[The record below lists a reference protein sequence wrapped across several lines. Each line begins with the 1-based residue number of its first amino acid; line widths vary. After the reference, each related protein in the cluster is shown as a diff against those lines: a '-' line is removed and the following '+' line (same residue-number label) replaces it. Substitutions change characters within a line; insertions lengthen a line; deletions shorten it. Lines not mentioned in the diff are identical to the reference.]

1 MGVAKSQTQLSTCTR
16 THTSHTH
23 INYINILFSLKK
35 KKKDLKLINQ
45 TGKSGV
51 RVVDQMELSL
61 SALDISVLLTFPF

>member
-1 MGVAKSQTQLSTCTR
+1 MHTCTHAH
-16 THTSHTH
+16 THTHTHTH